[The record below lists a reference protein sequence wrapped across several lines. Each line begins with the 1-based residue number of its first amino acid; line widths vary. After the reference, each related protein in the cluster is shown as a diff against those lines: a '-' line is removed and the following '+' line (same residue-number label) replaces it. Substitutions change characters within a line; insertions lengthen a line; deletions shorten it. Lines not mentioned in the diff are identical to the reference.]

1 MEQLSSPLWHAEGTF
16 EPAQLTGH
24 LWDPGSN
31 AGTFTAVPR
40 VEK

>member
-1 MEQLSSPLWHAEGTF
+1 MEHLSSPLWHAEGTF
-16 EPAQLTGH
+16 EAAQLTGH
-24 LWDPGSN
+24 FWDPGSN